1 MTLTEQK
8 TQIDSPR
15 LDQVIRVVNARTH
28 NLKSVN
34 VDIPR
39 NQLVVIT
46 GRSGSGK
53 SSLAF
58 DTIYAEGQRQFMETL
73 SLHSRQFLNSL
84 PRADV
89 DRVDGLQPTLCVD
102 QNYRA
107 RNRRSTVGTITE
119 IYHYLTLLVARVGEI
134 HCHGCGQPIQ
144 QQSPSQIRDAL
155 MSLPERTKLMVLA
168 PMVSDQKGQHQE
180 TFRAI
185 RRERLV
191 RLRVDGSVVDIDSVP
206 ELAAGKKHSI
216 EAVTDRII
224 VRDGVEGRL
233 LEAIDNAVRLA
244 DGTLIICSLAPEDR
258 DADKWQEKIYST
270 RYACPECD
278 IHYAEVSPR
287 TFSFN
292 SPFGACDAC
301 EGVGS
306 TIAFD
311 PEIVVGDRALSI
323 SDGAIAAWRGL
334 TKAGIKKQTQLLT
347 PILHKVGGSPDTPL
361 AELDSETWHTFLY
374 SLDED
379 APGLMALLEREFATS
394 MDDDRLDQLEDM
406 IDRVPCVA
414 CEGSRLNDQ
423 ARSVFLEDKHLGQI
437 VDLPIDQA
445 ASFFQSLSLQGDN
458 QIIAQPL
465 LAEITTRLQYLISV
479 GIGYQ
484 TLGRSADTLSGG
496 EHQRAR
502 LATSIGSGLTSVC
515 FVLDE
520 PSIGLHQ
527 RDNERLIK
535 IIRDLQ
541 QAGNS
546 LIVVEHD
553 EALIRS
559 ADHLIDMGP
568 AAGEDGG
575 EVIAAGTVEEVCDT
589 PNSLTGMYL
598 NQEKRIST
606 PKSRRTVS
614 AVAVSIKGATGNN
627 LKQVDVDIPSE
638 AFVCV
643 TGVSGSGKSTLI
655 NDTLVPAVQRKLGLL
670 THSTAACE
678 SVQIHAPFQQLIVI
692 DQQPIGRSVRGC
704 PATYVGILD
713 ELRKLFAAT
722 KQAKL
727 LGFGK
732 SRFSFNTKAGWC
744 PECKGQ
750 GTRKVEMSFLPD
762 VYAECELCGGS
773 RFDHAVL
780 QVKFIDLSIAQ
791 TLNLSV
797 NQALKRFDGF
807 AQLTKRLQAL
817 ADVGLGYLKLGQA
830 ANTLSGGEL
839 QRIKLAAY
847 LAKKL
852 TGNAPENQRTLF
864 VMDEPTTGLH
874 FEDVNELIS
883 VLQKLVDAGDSLVVI
898 EHNLDV
904 IKCADWVIDLGPEGG
919 QGGGEVL
926 AVGTPEQVAADER
939 SWTGRFLSKV
949 LG

>member
-1 MTLTEQK
+1 
-8 TQIDSPR
+8 
-15 LDQVIRVVNARTH
+15 
-28 NLKSVN
+28 
-34 VDIPR
+34 
-39 NQLVVIT
+39 
-46 GRSGSGK
+46 
-53 SSLAF
+53 
-58 DTIYAEGQRQFMETL
+58 
-73 SLHSRQFLNSL
+73 
-84 PRADV
+84 
-89 DRVDGLQPTLCVD
+89 
-102 QNYRA
+102 
-107 RNRRSTVGTITE
+107 
-119 IYHYLTLLVARVGEI
+119 
-134 HCHGCGQPIQ
+134 
-144 QQSPSQIRDAL
+144 
-155 MSLPERTKLMVLA
+155 
-168 PMVSDQKGQHQE
+168 
-180 TFRAI
+180 
-185 RRERLV
+185 
-191 RLRVDGSVVDIDSVP
+191 
-206 ELAAGKKHSI
+206 
-216 EAVTDRII
+216 
-224 VRDGVEGRL
+224 
-233 LEAIDNAVRLA
+233 
-244 DGTLIICSLAPEDR
+244 
-258 DADKWQEKIYST
+258 
-270 RYACPECD
+270 
-278 IHYAEVSPR
+278 
-287 TFSFN
+287 
-292 SPFGACDAC
+292 
-301 EGVGS
+301 
-306 TIAFD
+306 
-311 PEIVVGDRALSI
+311 
-323 SDGAIAAWRGL
+323 
-334 TKAGIKKQTQLLT
+334 
-347 PILHKVGGSPDTPL
+347 
-361 AELDSETWHTFLY
+361 
-374 SLDED
+374 
-379 APGLMALLEREFATS
+379 
-394 MDDDRLDQLEDM
+394 
-406 IDRVPCVA
+406 
-414 CEGSRLNDQ
+414 
-423 ARSVFLEDKHLGQI
+423 
-437 VDLPIDQA
+437 
-445 ASFFQSLSLQGDN
+445 
-458 QIIAQPL
+458 
-465 LAEITTRLQYLISV
+465 
-479 GIGYQ
+479 
-484 TLGRSADTLSGG
+484 
-496 EHQRAR
+496 
-502 LATSIGSGLTSVC
+502 
-515 FVLDE
+515 
-520 PSIGLHQ
+520 
-527 RDNERLIK
+527 
-535 IIRDLQ
+535 
-541 QAGNS
+541 
-546 LIVVEHD
+546 
-553 EALIRS
+553 
-559 ADHLIDMGP
+559 MGP
-568 AAGEDGG
+568 AAGQDGG

-589 PNSLTGMYL
+589 PNSLTGKYL

-627 LKQVDVDIPSE
+627 LKQVDVDIPAE

-874 FEDVNELIS
+874 FEDVNELLS